1 MNTRTKY
8 LYLILGFLF
17 LIAVLLNL
25 MSGSINIGIGD
36 LISYL
41 NGNLSD
47 EKTIVLNQIRIPKM
61 FTALLAGMSLSVCGV
76 IMQTLF
82 LNPLAGPYVLG
93 INSGANLAVALV
105 MLSTGSVININN
117 EFISLLSIQG
127 AAIIGACSM
136 LLLMLSISKKFSQQ
150 AGLLL
155 VGVMI
160 TTNWSRTAPE
170 KVEVNNK
177 IECPDAMTGRKHRK
191 KWGLKLWHEPV

>member
-1 MNTRTKY
+1 
-8 LYLILGFLF
+8 
-17 LIAVLLNL
+17 

-105 MLSTGSVININN
+105 LLSTGSVININN
-117 EFISLLSIQG
+117 EFISFHSPIRCSLI
-127 AAIIGACSM
+127 ACQPSP
-136 LLLMLSISKKFSQQ
+136 IVF
-150 AGLLL
+150 
-155 VGVMI
+155 
-160 TTNWSRTAPE
+160 
-170 KVEVNNK
+170 
-177 IECPDAMTGRKHRK
+177 MTLESP
-191 KWGLKLWHEPV
+191 LKLSLTSNTFSNSALIISYLLHM